1 MSCPTGKASVKKKA
15 RNGVVMVVYNQRSKS
30 QMFEIIQSHLK
41 SVRPKCRHPQACVG
55 MKRCANTDL
64 RSEDAVEG
72 TGTWRTK
79 DELLV

>member
-1 MSCPTGKASVKKKA
+1 MKKKA

-30 QMFEIIQSHLK
+30 QMFIEIIRSHLK
-41 SVRPKCRHPQACVG
+41 SVRPKCRHPQACIG